1 MNDDGIGSGTRLAR
15 ARTVKRLARWL
26 WLPCIAAHAAA
37 AAPFDAAKG
46 QVDPSAA
53 ELAVTFEGAVPAGF
67 YVYDR
72 SFRQL
77 DPSEVTAALTNLGA
91 GAIEGRSAL
100 RVGGMS
106 AYVLMDLRPYAARF
120 AGRRVRFTAWQR
132 ARGTRAG
139 LSVNWYVGDTDT
151 LFSTGGEGLFEIGQL
166 PFQETGRETDD
177 GWVELS
183 TGPVDFDFAH
193 ALPATAITI
202 FDAQLR
208 SGFGRPDANL
218 AVELDA
224 LTIEIDGP
232 AAVPD
237 AACTALDE
245 AMRCGEAGLCA
256 YGRCADAAARLG
268 GRIDAPGPRS
278 DYVDRRVFELTTFVG
293 GRYSLEQARRLT
305 ALLAPERTGG
315 TARSWATAWSQITN
329 LLGDGHFSRSIPSFL
344 NNTFRAGACL
354 YLSDAD
360 LLPESPVAPMVF
372 EVVGPSVGGSPG
384 LLSGRV
390 QPGDVLVALDGL
402 PVQEWRAR
410 TPRLVAFAGDPRA
423 AEVLATPDL
432 IDAALATGAVATFA
446 RCPQGKSSAPSPC
459 APGEVSRFDVSLT
472 ALAAPLWANTPPGGG
487 GADLTCDFRF
497 VSPTSAPG
505 AGRAYE
511 YAGVAERDG
520 VRILQING
528 VPSPAQETAW
538 GDTVAQFFA
547 NTSTRAIL
555 DHRTGGGGTI
565 DSVDFIA
572 SHWLGAD
579 EFASMELY
587 PALEGPV
594 SAEARRAMLACNQ
607 SGTSASSCANMFEW
621 VLGRQSQ
628 IAPAGGRGVAAGQ
641 RLAILSGDD
650 VSGNDFLSQLLTYRA
665 APTRF
670 FGQAPT
676 RGAFGVI
683 WSLPAYGAEYAGG
696 SFQVHDTIFRPDEAS
711 VFVED
716 FRTARGVP
724 PTEVVRQRQSDL
736 LRGLDTV
743 LEAAISWARQ

>member
-1 MNDDGIGSGTRLAR
+1 MNHDRTASGTPLAHTG
-15 ARTVKRLARWL
+15 AVTRLARWL
-26 WLPCIAAHAAA
+26 WLPCLAAQAAT
-37 AAPFDAAKG
+37 AAPFDAATG
-46 QVDPSAA
+46 QVDPSGAA
-53 ELAVTFEGAVPAGF
+53 LALTFEGAVPAEL
-67 YVYDR
+67 YVYDT
-72 SFRQL
+72 SFRRL
-77 DPSEVTAALTNLGA
+77 DPSEITASLSDLGA
-91 GAIEGRSAL
+91 GAIEGKGAL
-100 RVGGMS
+100 RFGGAT
-106 AYVLMDLRPYAARF
+106 AYALMDLRPYASRF

-139 LSVNWYVGDTDT
+139 LAVSWYVGDADS
-151 LFSTGGEGLFEIGQL
+151 LFSTGGEGLFELGQL

-177 GWVELS
+177 GWVEVS

-193 ALPATAITI
+193 ALPATALSV

-208 SGFGRPDANL
+208 SGFGRPDATL

-224 LTIEIDGP
+224 ITIEIEGP

-237 AACTALDE
+237 ASCSALDE
-245 AMRCGEAGLCA
+245 AMTCGAEGVCA

-268 GRIDAPGPRS
+268 GRIDAPALRS
-278 DYVDRRVFELTTFVG
+278 DYVDRRIFELTTVVG
-293 GRYSLEQARRLT
+293 GRYSLEQAQRLT

-315 TARSWATAWSQITN
+315 TTRSWATAWSQITN
-329 LLGDGHFSRSIPSFL
+329 LLGDGHFSRAVPSFL
-344 NNTFRAGACL
+344 TNDFRAGACL

-360 LLPESPVAPMVF
+360 LLPDAPVAPMVF
-372 EVVGPSVGGSPG
+372 EVVGPSFGGSPG

-402 PVQEWRAR
+402 PVREWRSR
-410 TPRLVAFAGDPRA
+410 TPRLLAFPGDPRA

-459 APGEVSRFDVSLT
+459 TAGEVSRFDVSLA
-472 ALAAPLWANTPPGGG
+472 ALAAPIWANTPPGSG
-487 GADLTCDFRF
+487 GADLVCDFRF

-505 AGRAYE
+505 GGRAYE
-511 YAGVAERDG
+511 YAGVADRAG
-520 VRILQING
+520 VRVLQING
-528 VPSPAQETAW
+528 VPSPAQETGW

-547 NTSTRAIL
+547 STSTRALL
-555 DHRTGGGGTI
+555 DHRIGGGGTI
-565 DSVDFIA
+565 DSVDFLA
-572 SHWLGAD
+572 SHWLGAN

-594 SAEARRAMLACNQ
+594 SAEARSAMIACNQ
-607 SGTSASSCANMFEW
+607 AGTGQSSCGNMIQW
-621 VLGRQSQ
+621 VLGEQSQ
-628 IAPAGGRGVAAGQ
+628 VTPAGGRGVAANQ

-683 WSLPAYGAEYAGG
+683 WSLPAYGAEFAGG
-696 SFQVHDTIFRPDEAS
+696 SFQVHDTIFRPDAGS

-716 FRTARGVP
+716 FRTAYGVP
-724 PTEVVRQRQSDL
+724 PTEIVRQRQSDL
-736 LRGLDTV
+736 LRGVDTV

>member
-1 MNDDGIGSGTRLAR
+1 MNHDKKASGTRLADLR
-15 ARTVKRLARWL
+15 AVTRVARWL
-26 WLPCIAAHAAA
+26 WLPCLAAQAAT
-37 AAPFDAAKG
+37 AAPFDAVKG
-46 QVDPSAA
+46 QVDPSTA
-53 ELAVTFEGAVPAGF
+53 ELAVTFEGAVPAEF
-67 YVYDR
+67 YVYDT

-77 DPSEVTAALTNLGA
+77 DASEVTAALTDLGA
-91 GAIEGRSAL
+91 GAIEGRAAL
-100 RVGGMS
+100 RFGGAT
-106 AYVLMDLRPYAARF
+106 AYALMDLRPYAARF
-120 AGRRVRFTAWQR
+120 AGKRVRFTAWQR

-139 LSVNWYVGDTDT
+139 LTVSWYVGEADA

-166 PFQETGRETDD
+166 PFQETGRATDD
-177 GWVELS
+177 GWIELS
-183 TGPVDFDFAH
+183 TGPVDFDFAR
-193 ALPATAITI
+193 ALPATAITAY
-202 FDAQLR
+202 DAQVR

-218 AVELDA
+218 VVELDA
-224 LTIEIDGP
+224 LTIEIEGP

-237 AACTALDE
+237 AACTAIDE
-245 AMRCGEAGLCA
+245 ATRCGEAGVCA
-256 YGRCADAAARLG
+256 YGRCADASARLG
-268 GRIDAPGPRS
+268 GRIEAPALRR

-293 GRYSLEQARRLT
+293 GRYSLEQARRLV
-305 ALLAPERTGG
+305 ALLDPEREGG
-315 TARSWATAWSQITN
+315 TARSWATAWSQVTN
-329 LLGDGHFSRSIPSFL
+329 LLGDGHFSRPIPSFL

-360 LLPESPVAPMVF
+360 LLPDAPVAPMVF

-402 PVQEWRAR
+402 SVQEWRSR
-410 TPRLVAFAGDPRA
+410 TPRLLAFPGDPRA

-446 RCPQGKSSAPSPC
+446 RCPQGKSTTPSPC
-459 APGEVSRFDVSLT
+459 APDEVSRFDVSL
-472 ALAAPLWANTPPGGG
+472 ASLAAPLWANTPPGGG
-487 GADLTCDFRF
+487 GGDLICDFRF

-511 YAGVAERDG
+511 YAGVADRDG

-528 VPSPAQETAW
+528 VPSPASETAW
-538 GDTVAQFFA
+538 GDTVAQYFA
-547 NTSTRAIL
+547 GASTRGIL
-555 DHRTGGGGTI
+555 DHRIGGGGTI

-572 SHWLGAD
+572 SHWLGAG

-594 SAEARRAMLACNQ
+594 SAEARGAMLACNQ
-607 SGTSASSCANMFEW
+607 AGTGQSSCGTMIQW
-621 VLGRQSQ
+621 VLGQQ
-628 IAPAGGRGVAAGQ
+628 TQVAPAGGRGVAAGQ

-683 WSLPAYGAEYAGG
+683 WSLPAYGEEYAGG
-696 SFQVHDTIFRPDEAS
+696 SFQVHDTVFRPDEAS

-724 PTEVVRQRQSDL
+724 PTEIVRQRQSDL
-736 LRGLDTV
+736 LRGVDTV
-743 LEAAISWARQ
+743 LEAAIAWARQ